1 MTKTL
6 APNPQAPSPQHEDTP
21 EGVQALVPGVAPVSL
36 RERLDVMARKPMTGK
51 RGPVLQKPCDI
62 GLGACPR
69 AGHRPDPGNEV
80 ARAQLDLIDRLH
92 ASENTQP
99 TPTEKE

>member
-1 MTKTL
+1 MSKTPEHDN
-6 APNPQAPSPQHEDTP
+6 AQAPSPQHEDTP
-21 EGVQALVPGVAPVSL
+21 EGVQILVPDVAPVTL
-36 RERLDVMARKPMTGK
+36 HERLDVMARKPMTGK

-62 GLGACPR
+62 GLFDEA
-69 AGHRPDPGNEV
+69 

>member
-1 MTKTL
+1 MSKTREH
-6 APNPQAPSPQHEDTP
+6 NTQTHMPQHEDTP
-21 EGVQALVPGVAPVSL
+21 EGLQTLVPGVAPVSL
-36 RERLDVMARKPMTGK
+36 RARLGVMARKPVTPK
-51 RGPVLQKPCDI
+51 RGAVPQKPCDI
-62 GLGACPR
+62 GLFDEA
-69 AGHRPDPGNEV
+69 

>member
-1 MTKTL
+1 MSKIQEHT
-6 APNPQAPSPQHEDTP
+6 PQTEDTP
-21 EGVQALVPGVAPVSL
+21 EGRQVLVPGVVPVTV

-51 RGPVLQKPCDI
+51 RGPILQKPCDI
-62 GLGACPR
+62 GLFDEA
-69 AGHRPDPGNEV
+69 